1 MAIPKFQAS
10 HHQHWPG
17 HMESSVLVG
26 KIKFRSSIS
35 QKRTILI
42 TNNITD
48 DWEIVDY
55 CWLLLI
61 VVGYSVNN

>member
-1 MAIPKFQAS
+1 
-10 HHQHWPG
+10 
-17 HMESSVLVG
+17 MESSVLVG